1 MVAEEGDDYYD
12 NFVLPK
18 ANSIVPVVTG
28 GLSLIGSYII
38 LREVFVDRH
47 NNRGGKA
54 IARLLTSLSIADVLW
69 SGGFRHEYLCGTQ
82 RLGLYLG
89 QHWQSADLYSTRISA
104 VFGIHGPPRV

>member
-69 SGGFRHEYLCGTQ
+69 SVGSVMSTFVAPSDLDYIWGNIGNQQTCTLQGFLLC
-82 RLGLYLG
+82 LGYM
-89 QHWQSADLYSTRISA
+89 A
-104 VFGIHGPPRV
+104 PPRV